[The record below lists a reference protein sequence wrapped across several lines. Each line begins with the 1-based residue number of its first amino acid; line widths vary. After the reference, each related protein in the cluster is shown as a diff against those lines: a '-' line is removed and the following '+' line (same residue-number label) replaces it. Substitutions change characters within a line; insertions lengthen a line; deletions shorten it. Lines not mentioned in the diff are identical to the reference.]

1 MLAREDLES
10 LDWCVGDDGE
20 SFWVEALWGSPEGQE
35 STAQA
40 RQLQSASPEL
50 ALACLEAREVARR
63 VAEHFRDTDAP
74 LGVAARNLARALD
87 SALSLAGVQHGD

>member
-1 MLAREDLES
+1 MLTREDLES

-50 ALACLEAREVARR
+50 ALACLGARR
-63 VAEHFRDTDAP
+63 IAMIVGRCAAMD
-74 LGVAARNLARALD
+74 LGESMRGGLSDLIRACDYALA
-87 SALSLAGVQHGD
+87 LAGVQHG